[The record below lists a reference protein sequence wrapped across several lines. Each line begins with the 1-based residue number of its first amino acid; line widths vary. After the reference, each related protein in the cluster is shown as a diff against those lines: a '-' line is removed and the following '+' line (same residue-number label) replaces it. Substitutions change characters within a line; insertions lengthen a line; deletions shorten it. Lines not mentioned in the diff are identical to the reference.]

1 MLCACRVALG
11 AGRAKLLASRAGTS
25 RLAAAASSAML
36 SVSARCASSSASAS
50 AVAAGDDGDAAAQ
63 AFLGDP
69 STSAPTAWKGIK
81 RFYTSVSVSPSES
94 GTFGS
99 AYPFLSKRAS
109 AAVLKTCALPAWQV
123 RIDGRP
129 LRTNAMNELH
139 LPTQALALAIAG
151 EFAAQKET
159 IQPATTPLYNLT
171 CSAIDSYAVED
182 PDVAEDTEAYARA
195 SRLASM
201 DGWMPGGGDVDALA
215 GTPSH
220 AQSAVT
226 GRHESGAMTSSSAS
240 LSGSSRLRD
249 LLLDFLETDSAC
261 FRIDPESADP
271 SEKLL
276 RKRQDKYYAPLLTWW
291 HESYGVP
298 LALAT
303 GLADLTHPDEAYEAA
318 EDFCELADPFAKAAA
333 ASVIGAVKSTVITM
347 AFLHRA
353 LDIEGAFQ
361 ASRVEEEWQIAE
373 NGFVEDGHDTAR
385 AQLRTCLASA
395 SALLW
400 LTPTSQ
406 PASLPKPSAKGYA
419 AALAASRAERSARVG
434 KRRDREMALVSEKRT
449 QIIAAQRAA
458 DAEEAQEKA
467 ARAAAKAA
475 DAKPLA

>member
-1 MLCACRVALG
+1 
-11 AGRAKLLASRAGTS
+11 
-25 RLAAAASSAML
+25 
-36 SVSARCASSSASAS
+36 
-50 AVAAGDDGDAAAQ
+50 
-63 AFLGDP
+63 
-69 STSAPTAWKGIK
+69 
-81 RFYTSVSVSPSES
+81 
-94 GTFGS
+94 
-99 AYPFLSKRAS
+99 
-109 AAVLKTCALPAWQV
+109 
-123 RIDGRP
+123 
-129 LRTNAMNELH
+129 MNELH

-159 IQPATTPLYNLT
+159 IQPATTPLYNLA

-201 DGWMPGGGDVDALA
+201 DGWMPGGGDMDALGDA

-220 AQSAVT
+220 AQTALT
-226 GRHESGAMTSSSAS
+226 GRHESGAMTSASSS

-276 RKRQDKYYAPLLTWW
+276 RKRQDKYYGPLLTWW

-303 GLADLTHPDEAYEAA
+303 GLGDLTHSDEAYEAA

-353 LDIEGAFQ
+353 LDIEGTFQ
-361 ASRVEEEWQIAE
+361 AARVEEEWQIAE

-419 AALAASRAERSARVG
+419 AALAATRAERSARVG
-434 KRRDREMALVSEKRT
+434 TRRDREMALVSEKRT
-449 QIIAAQRAA
+449 QIIAAQRRA
-458 DAEEAQEKA
+458 DADEAREKA
-467 ARAAAKAA
+467 ARAAAAKAA